1 MSISGGGGDGNVGSD
16 FSSAELAKIAA
27 DQRALLEGRHYYPHH
42 HGSVC
47 DGEKHPL
54 TSSPAENISRRKT
67 VSKRP
72 KHPDG
77 LPFVSVERCHRIDDG
92 SL

>member
-1 MSISGGGGDGNVGSD
+1 MSTGGGAGYGNVGSD

-27 DQRALLEGRHYYPHH
+27 DQRALLEGRHYHPRH
-42 HGSVC
+42 HGSEC
-47 DGEKHPL
+47 DSEKHPL
-54 TSSPAENISRRKT
+54 TSSPAEDIPRRKMVT
-67 VSKRP
+67 KRP

-77 LPFVSVERCHRIDDG
+77 LPFVSVERCHRIDNG